1 LEASSPCP
9 RREKEVNSQTEFVA
23 DILSLVTAAGIS
35 YMITGS
41 LASTYY
47 GRPRTTQDIDL
58 VIEADA
64 IRLNAFVAAVHQHG
78 YYVDANDA
86 AEALSRRTMFNII
99 DADSGYKL
107 DLIVRKDREYS
118 REEFGRRREVTLLG
132 TRAFMVSPED
142 SILSKLEWSREGSSE
157 RQFLDALAVA
167 RTQGDDLDME
177 YLRRWAQELRLT
189 AELERLSSEARS
201 LKEP

>member
-1 LEASSPCP
+1 M
-9 RREKEVNSQTEFVA
+9 KSQNEFVA
-23 DILSLVTAAGIS
+23 DILSLVTAADIP

-64 IRLNAFVAAVHQHG
+64 TRLNAFVAAAHQRG

-86 AEALSRRTMFNII
+86 ADALSRRSMFNII
-99 DADSGYKL
+99 DAESGYKL

-132 TRAFMVSPED
+132 RRAFMVSPED
-142 SILSKLEWSREGSSE
+142 SILSKLEWSREGASE

-167 RTQGDDLDME
+167 RTQGDDLDMD
-177 YLRRWAQELRLT
+177 YLRRWARELRLT
-189 AELERLSSEARS
+189 EDLERLSSEARRHE
-201 LKEP
+201 EP

>member
-1 LEASSPCP
+1 V
-9 RREKEVNSQTEFVA
+9 KSQHEFVT
-23 DILSLVTAAGIS
+23 DILSLVTAAGIP

-64 IRLNAFVAAVHQHG
+64 NRLSAFVAAVQKRG

-86 AEALSRRTMFNII
+86 AEALSRRSIFNII

-107 DLIVRKDREYS
+107 DLIVRKDREFS
-118 REEFGRRREVTLLG
+118 RQEFGRRREVTLLG
-132 TRAFMVSPED
+132 GRAFMVSPED
-142 SILSKLEWSREGSSE
+142 SILSKLEWSREGASE

-167 RTQGDDLDME
+167 RTQGDDLDLA
-177 YLRRWAQELRLT
+177 YLKRWAQELGLT
-189 AELERLSSEARS
+189 AELERLLSEAKRR
-201 LKEP
+201 KEP

>member
-1 LEASSPCP
+1 M
-9 RREKEVNSQTEFVA
+9 KSQNEFVA
-23 DILSLVTAAGIS
+23 DILSLVAAADIP

-64 IRLNAFVAAVHQHG
+64 TRLNAFVAAAHQRG

-86 AEALSRRTMFNII
+86 ADALSRRSMFNII
-99 DADSGYKL
+99 DAESGYKL

-118 REEFGRRREVTLLG
+118 RAEFGRRREVTLLG
-132 TRAFMVSPED
+132 RRAFMVSPED
-142 SILSKLEWSREGSSE
+142 SILSKLEWSREGASE

-167 RTQGDDLDME
+167 RTQGDDLDMD
-177 YLRRWAQELRLT
+177 YLRRWARELRLT
-189 AELERLSSEARS
+189 EELERLSSEARRHE
-201 LKEP
+201 EP

>member
-1 LEASSPCP
+1 M
-9 RREKEVNSQTEFVA
+9 KSQHEFVT
-23 DILSLVTAAGIS
+23 DILSLVTAAGIP

-64 IRLNAFVAAVHQHG
+64 NRLSAFVAAVQKRG

-86 AEALSRRTMFNII
+86 AEALSRRSMFNII

-118 REEFGRRREVTLLG
+118 REEFGRRREITLLG

-142 SILSKLEWSREGSSE
+142 SILSKLEWSREGASE

-167 RTQGDDLDME
+167 RTQGDSLDIG
-177 YLRRWAQELRLT
+177 YLSRWAEELGLT
-189 AELERLSSEARS
+189 TELERLLAEARRY
-201 LKEP
+201 KEP

>member
-1 LEASSPCP
+1 M
-9 RREKEVNSQTEFVA
+9 KSQHDFVI
-23 DILSLVTAAGIS
+23 DILSLVTAAGIP

-64 IRLNAFVAAVHQHG
+64 NRLSAFVAAVQKRG

-86 AEALSRRTMFNII
+86 AEALSRRSIFNII

-107 DLIVRKDREYS
+107 DLIVRKDREFS
-118 REEFGRRREVTLLG
+118 RQEFGRRREVTLLG
-132 TRAFMVSPED
+132 GRAFMVSPED
-142 SILSKLEWSREGSSE
+142 SILSKLEWSREGASE

-167 RTQGDDLDME
+167 RTQGDDLDLA
-177 YLRRWAQELRLT
+177 YLKRWAQELGLT
-189 AELERLSSEARS
+189 AELERLLSEAKRR
-201 LKEP
+201 KEP

>member
-1 LEASSPCP
+1 M
-9 RREKEVNSQTEFVA
+9 KSQHAFIA
-23 DILSLVTAAGIS
+23 DILSLVTAAGIP

-64 IRLNAFVAAVHQHG
+64 NRLNAFVAAAQQHG
-78 YYVDANDA
+78 YYADANDA
-86 AEALSRRTMFNII
+86 AEALSLRSMFNII

-107 DLIVRKDREYS
+107 DLIVRKDREFS
-118 REEFGRRREVTLLG
+118 RQEFGRRREITLLG

-142 SILSKLEWSREGSSE
+142 SILSKLEWSRERASE
-157 RQFLDALAVA
+157 QQFLDALAVA
-167 RTQGDDLDME
+167 RTQGDSLDRM
-177 YLRRWAQELRLT
+177 YLAKWATELGLTTELGRLL
-189 AELERLSSEARS
+189 AEARRHE
-201 LKEP
+201 EP

>member
-1 LEASSPCP
+1 M
-9 RREKEVNSQTEFVA
+9 KSQHEFIA
-23 DILSLVTAAGIS
+23 DILSLVTAAGIP

-64 IRLNAFVAAVHQHG
+64 HRLNAFVAAMQQRG

-86 AEALSRRTMFNII
+86 AEALSQRSMFNII

-107 DLIVRKDREYS
+107 DLIVRKDREFS
-118 REEFGRRREVTLLG
+118 RQEFGRRREITLLG

-142 SILSKLEWSREGSSE
+142 SILSKLEWSREGTSE
-157 RQFLDALAVA
+157 RQFLDALTVA
-167 RTQGDDLDME
+167 RTQGDSLDRT
-177 YLRRWAQELRLT
+177 YLARWAMELGLMT
-189 AELERLSSEARS
+189 ELERLLAEARRH
-201 LKEP
+201 EAP

>member
-1 LEASSPCP
+1 M
-9 RREKEVNSQTEFVA
+9 KSQQEFVA
-23 DILSLVTAAGIS
+23 DVLSLVTAAGIP

-64 IRLNAFVAAVHQHG
+64 NRLNAFVAAVHQRG

-86 AEALSRRTMFNII
+86 AEALSRRSMFNII

-118 REEFGRRREVTLLG
+118 REEFGRRREITLLG
-132 TRAFMVSPED
+132 TRAFMVSSED
-142 SILSKLEWSREGSSE
+142 SILSKLEWSREGASE

-167 RTQGDDLDME
+167 RTQGDSLDIG
-177 YLRRWAQELRLT
+177 YLSRWAEELGLT
-189 AELERLSSEARS
+189 TELERLLAEARRY
-201 LKEP
+201 KEP

>member
-1 LEASSPCP
+1 V
-9 RREKEVNSQTEFVA
+9 KSQNEFVA
-23 DILSLVTAAGIS
+23 DILSLVTAADIP

-64 IRLNAFVAAVHQHG
+64 TRLNAFVAAAHQRG

-86 AEALSRRTMFNII
+86 ADALSRRSMFNII
-99 DADSGYKL
+99 DAESGYKL

-132 TRAFMVSPED
+132 RRAFMVSPED
-142 SILSKLEWSREGSSE
+142 SILSKLEWSREGASE

-167 RTQGDDLDME
+167 RTQGDDLDMD
-177 YLRRWAQELRLT
+177 YLRRWARELRLT
-189 AELERLSSEARS
+189 EDLERLSSEARRHE
-201 LKEP
+201 EP